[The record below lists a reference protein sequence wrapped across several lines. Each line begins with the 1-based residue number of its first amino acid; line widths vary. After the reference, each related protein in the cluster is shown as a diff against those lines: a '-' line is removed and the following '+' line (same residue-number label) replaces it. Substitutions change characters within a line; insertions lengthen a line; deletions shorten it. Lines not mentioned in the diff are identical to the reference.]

1 MTMEPQLKILL
12 LEDSRTDA
20 ELIKRFLLKEKM
32 NCDFRLAMDRKGFLE
47 ALDEFSPGVILSDNS
62 MPQFNA
68 SEALKLTRLKDPHI
82 PFIMVTGTMSEEFA
96 ASIIK
101 QGADDYILK
110 DRMNRLPAAIET
122 ALKQRKAAKE
132 ITDYKYALD
141 QAYLVSL
148 TDKDGVI
155 QYANDNFC
163 KISGFACEN
172 LIGQDHKILN
182 AGYHSADFIKD
193 MWDTIAG
200 GKIWEGEFCNRAK
213 DGSVYWV
220 DTTIVPF
227 LDNAGKPYQYLSM
240 RTDITGRK
248 MTEVELQKSNDRFKY
263 ATEASSDIIWELNFE
278 TGEYRVYDGKRTSFG
293 LNTVLGW
300 QPGLDGQK
308 IVEEDRERVEYG
320 FIEAKKNGDGDL
332 WKDEYRVHAAGN
344 AIMYINNNAI
354 FLKNEHGK
362 TVKAIGAITDI
373 TEKKKLESDLFE
385 QHRKEQLKITAT
397 ALDAQEKE
405 RNAIGQELHDNVN
418 QILLG
423 TKLLLSV
430 VRNDPAENFHL
441 LESCI
446 QNLQNAIDENR
457 KIAHILVVPDFENI
471 TLIDQLNSLTD
482 SMLKVS
488 GINVNIDSLGVQE
501 KLLPVRIKLPVYR
514 IAQEQCTNII
524 KYSEARTVNI
534 FMETTEDYFK
544 MIIADDGIG
553 METNKK
559 TSGIGLKNIKGRLS
573 ILSGKASILTAPGK
587 GFTLVVTIPLNMAR
601 VNE

>member
-1 MTMEPQLKILL
+1 MEQPLKILL
-12 LEDSRTDA
+12 LEDSSTDA

-32 NCDFRLAMDRKGFLE
+32 DCEFRLAIDRETFLE

-68 SEALKLTRLKDPHI
+68 SEALKISRQRDQHI

-122 ALKQRKAAKE
+122 ALKQRKAEKE

-141 QAYLVSL
+141 QAYFVSL
-148 TDKDGVI
+148 TDKNGII

-163 KISGFACEN
+163 KISGFSQEE
-172 LIGQDHKILN
+172 LLGQDHKIMN
-182 AGYHSADFIKD
+182 AGYHSAGFIQNL
-193 MWDTIAG
+193 WNTISSG
-200 GKIWEGEFCNRAK
+200 NIWEGEFCNRAK
-213 DGSVYWV
+213 DGSLYWV

-227 LDNAGKPYQYLSM
+227 LDDKGKPYQYLSM

-248 MTEVELQKSNDRFKY
+248 KTEVELQKSNERFKY

-278 TGEYRVYDGKRTSFG
+278 TGEYRAYDGKNSSFG

-300 QPGLDGQK
+300 QPGIDGK
-308 IVEEDRERVEYG
+308 NIVDGDRERVEKG
-320 FIEAKKNGDGDL
+320 FMDAKKNIDGNL
-332 WKDEYRVHAAGN
+332 WKDEYRVHTEGN
-344 AIMYINNNAI
+344 SIVYINNNAI
-354 FLKNEHGK
+354 FLKNEKGK
-362 TVKAIGAITDI
+362 SIKAIGAISDI
-373 TEKKKLESDLFE
+373 TEKKKLETDLFE

-423 TKLLLSV
+423 TKLLLAV
-430 VRNDPAENFHL
+430 VRNTPEENLHL

-471 TLIDQLNSLTD
+471 TLLDQINSLTE

-488 GINVNIDSLGVQE
+488 GLHVNIDSLGMQE

-524 KYSEARTVNI
+524 KYSEAHTVNI
-534 FMETTEDYFK
+534 FMETSDDYFK

-559 TSGIGLKNIKGRLS
+559 TTGIGLKNIQGRLS
-573 ILSGKASILTAPGK
+573 ILNGKASILTAPGK
-587 GFTLVVTIPLNMAR
+587 GFTLVVSIPLNAGKTA
-601 VNE
+601 E

>member
-1 MTMEPQLKILL
+1 MEQLKILL
-12 LEDSRTDA
+12 LEDSSTDA

-32 NCDFRLAMDRKGFLE
+32 NCEFRLAMDRPGFLQ
-47 ALDEFSPGVILSDNS
+47 ALDEFSPSVILSDNS

-68 SEALKLTRLKDPHI
+68 SEALKLTRLKDQHI

-122 ALKQRKAAKE
+122 ALKQRKAEKE

-141 QAYLVSL
+141 QAYFVSL
-148 TDKDGVI
+148 TDESGFI

-163 KISGFACEN
+163 KISGFSREE
-172 LIGQDHKILN
+172 LIGQDHKIMN
-182 AGYHSADFIKD
+182 SGYHSRDFIQNL
-193 MWDTIAG
+193 WDTISN
-200 GKIWEGEFCNRAK
+200 GKIWEGEFCNRSK
-213 DGSVYWV
+213 DGNLYWV

-227 LDNAGKPYQYLSM
+227 VNDAGKPYQYLSM

-248 MTEVELQKSNDRFKY
+248 KIEVELQKSNERFKY

-278 TGEYRVYDGKRTSFG
+278 TGEYRVYDGKHSSFG

-300 QPGLDGQK
+300 QPGIDGK
-308 IVEEDRERVEYG
+308 NIVDEDRERAEKG
-320 FIEAKKNGDGDL
+320 FMEAKTNADGHL
-332 WKDEYRVHAAGN
+332 WKDEYRVHTSGN
-344 AIMYINNNAI
+344 SIMYINNNAI
-354 FLKNEHGK
+354 FLKNEKGK
-362 TVKAIGAITDI
+362 TIKAIGAITDI
-373 TEKKKLESDLFE
+373 TEKKKLETDLFE

-423 TKLLLSV
+423 TKLLLAV
-430 VRNDPAENFHL
+430 VRNNPGENLHL

-471 TLIDQLNSLTD
+471 TLIDQMVSLTE

-488 GINVNIDSLGVQE
+488 GLNVNIDSLGMQE

-514 IAQEQCTNII
+514 IAQEQCSNII

-534 FMETTEDYFK
+534 FMETSDDYFK

-559 TSGIGLKNIKGRLS
+559 TTGIGLKNIQGRLS
-573 ILSGKASILTAPGK
+573 ILNGKASILTAPGK
-587 GFTLVVTIPLNMAR
+587 GFTLVITIPLNGR
-601 VNE
+601 Q

>member
-1 MTMEPQLKILL
+1 MEQPLKILL
-12 LEDSRTDA
+12 LEDSSTDA
-20 ELIKRFLLKEKM
+20 ELIKRFLLKERM
-32 NCDFRLAMDRKGFLE
+32 DCEFRLAIDRETFLE

-68 SEALKLTRLKDPHI
+68 SEALKISRQRDQHI

-122 ALKQRKAAKE
+122 ALKQRKAEKE

-141 QAYLVSL
+141 QAYFVSL
-148 TDKDGVI
+148 TDKNGII

-163 KISGFACEN
+163 KISGFSQEE
-172 LIGQDHKILN
+172 LLGQDHKIMN
-182 AGYHSADFIKD
+182 AGYHSAGFIQNL
-193 MWDTIAG
+193 WNTISSG
-200 GKIWEGEFCNRAK
+200 NIWEGEFCNRAK
-213 DGSVYWV
+213 DGSLYWV

-227 LDNAGKPYQYLSM
+227 LDDKGKPYQYLSM

-248 MTEVELQKSNDRFKY
+248 KTEVELQKSNERFKY

-278 TGEYRVYDGKRTSFG
+278 TGEYRAYDGKNSSFG

-300 QPGLDGQK
+300 QPGIDGK
-308 IVEEDRERVEYG
+308 NIVDGDRERVEKG
-320 FIEAKKNGDGDL
+320 FMDAKKNIDGNL
-332 WKDEYRVHAAGN
+332 WKDEYRVHTEGN
-344 AIMYINNNAI
+344 SIVYINNNAI
-354 FLKNEHGK
+354 FLKNEKGK
-362 TVKAIGAITDI
+362 SIKAIGAISDI
-373 TEKKKLESDLFE
+373 TEKKKLETDLFE

-423 TKLLLSV
+423 TKLLLAV
-430 VRNDPAENFHL
+430 VRNTPEENLHL

-471 TLIDQLNSLTD
+471 TLLDQINSLTE

-488 GINVNIDSLGVQE
+488 GLHVNIDSLGMQE

-524 KYSEARTVNI
+524 KYSEAHTVNI
-534 FMETTEDYFK
+534 FMETSDDYFK

-559 TSGIGLKNIKGRLS
+559 TTGIGLKNIQGRLS
-573 ILSGKASILTAPGK
+573 ILNGKASILTAPGK
-587 GFTLVVTIPLNMAR
+587 GFTLVVSIPLNAGKTA
-601 VNE
+601 E